1 MTEITTEDREKIS
14 KLLDEHYERLV
25 RDTETRPTRDM
36 VKQECDALAVEIG
49 VEGDLDKIQK
59 LNKQIEDI
67 EQRVEK
73 KLVDYVEKTGLDCSS
88 YTLTSL
94 ASAVATKKL
103 GGWKKRADLQTKFMG
118 LQAALQVSET
128 TEDVRKV
135 FEDAGILPAS

>member
-1 MTEITTEDREKIS
+1 MAQITTEDREKIS

-73 KLVDYVEKTGLDCSS
+73 KLVDYVEKTGLDCSG
-88 YTLTSL
+88 YTLDSL

-103 GGWKKRADLQTKFMG
+103 GGWKKRADLQAKFMG